1 MTVNFDELG
10 SLGTDVGF
18 GYLDRSIRSPR
29 KFHPQ
34 LVLNSPTT
42 SMLRALRDELKR
54 SSAFTFSVAFVSPRA
69 IALLKQELLEFVG
82 AGTIITSDYLGFNS
96 PAAFYELLNL
106 QRLGIDVRLHSESA
120 FHPKGYVF
128 RGSEGVT
135 AILGSSNLTESAL
148 VQNHEWNLRVSAT
161 YESDLANQFSNLVDE
176 QLTGSTALTS
186 EWIDSYTLRYQPP
199 PVRTQARPVDDL
211 TPRGLDIAVVP
222 NAMQTEALDSIEN
235 VRRAGHSRALVISAT
250 GTGKTI
256 LSALHVRDV
265 APARML
271 FIAHREQILDR
282 AINEFR
288 RVLGAPEGDFGKLS
302 GSSRHVDRR
311 YVFATVQTLSRPDVL
326 ASLSPD
332 AFDYIL
338 IDEVHR
344 AGASSYGRV
353 IEHFTPAFLL
363 GMTATPERSDGL
375 NVFEIFDYNVPY
387 EIRLNAALE
396 LEMLAPFHYY
406 GVADFTFDDGHVTSE
421 LTPMSRLVASERV
434 EHVLRALE
442 TYGQAGVA
450 PQGLIFCS
458 RNEEAL
464 SLSEQLNL
472 RSLHGKPLRTIALS
486 GSDSIEH
493 RERTV
498 ERLEAGEVDYIL
510 TVDIFNEGVDIPSV
524 NQVVMLRQTQSSIV
538 FVQQLGRGLRKTT
551 GKEYLVVIDFIGN
564 YANNYL
570 IPIALFGDDSLNKE
584 SLRKN
589 LIAAEERGVL
599 SGLSSVRFDRIA
611 QERVLRSL
619 TGAKLDSLHNLK
631 AAIDLLRNRLGRM
644 PMLADFLRFESAD
657 PVLLATKERNYPEL
671 LLMLFGLATG
681 LSDDQS
687 RALRFLS
694 REVLSAKRLHELTL
708 VNLLIDG
715 GPRSAD
721 EIADAF
727 VEAGIPA
734 DSVHVDSA
742 VRTLSLEFNTEPEV
756 ANYGLAPLLER
767 THTGAYRLTS
777 WLTDSYTTDAEFRR
791 HLDDLTETAQALI
804 SARYEA
810 DRPFTLSRQYSRK
823 DASRLLGWVSNM
835 TGTIFGYR
843 VDRATRTCP
852 IFVTYHK
859 GDEVSASIAYE
870 DELIDPST
878 MLWYT
883 RSKRTL
889 ESGEVAAI
897 VSNDVALHVFAKK
910 DDAEGTEFYY
920 LGRARSEGAEQ
931 TTMPGAD
938 GKPLN
943 VVRMHLKFDEPMDSA
958 LFDYFHPV
966 VTVS

>member
-1 MTVNFDELG
+1 MLG
-10 SLGTDVGF
+10 
-18 GYLDRSIRSPR
+18 
-29 KFHPQ
+29 
-34 LVLNSPTT
+34 
-42 SMLRALRDELKR
+42 A
-54 SSAFTFSVAFVSPRA
+54 
-69 IALLKQELLEFVG
+69 
-82 AGTIITSDYLGFNS
+82 
-96 PAAFYELLNL
+96 
-106 QRLGIDVRLHSESA
+106 
-120 FHPKGYVF
+120 
-128 RGSEGVT
+128 
-135 AILGSSNLTESAL
+135 TES
-148 VQNHEWNLRVSAT
+148 
-161 YESDLANQFSNLVDE
+161 
-176 QLTGSTALTS
+176 
-186 EWIDSYTLRYQPP
+186 
-199 PVRTQARPVDDL
+199 
-211 TPRGLDIAVVP
+211 
-222 NAMQTEALDSIEN
+222 
-235 VRRAGHSRALVISAT
+235 
-250 GTGKTI
+250 
-256 LSALHVRDV
+256 
-265 APARML
+265 
-271 FIAHREQILDR
+271 
-282 AINEFR
+282 
-288 RVLGAPEGDFGKLS
+288 DFGKLS
-302 GSSRHVDRR
+302 GSSRQVDRR
-311 YVFATVQTLSRPDVL
+311 YVFATVQTLSRPEVL

-353 IEHFTPAFLL
+353 IEHFTPDFLL

-421 LTPMSRLVASERV
+421 LTPMSRLVANERV

-442 TYGQAGVA
+442 VYGQAGVA
-450 PQGLIFCS
+450 PKGLIFCS

-464 SLSEQLNL
+464 RLSEQLNL
-472 RSLHGKPLRTIALS
+472 RSLHGKPLRTVALS
-486 GSDSIEH
+486 GSDPIDH

-564 YANNYL
+564 YANNYM

-671 LLMLFGLATG
+671 LSKLFGLATG
-681 LSDDQS
+681 LSDNQS

-715 GPRSAD
+715 STCSAE

-727 VEAGIPA
+727 VAAAIPA
-734 DSVHVDSA
+734 DSVHVGSA

-756 ANYGLAPLLER
+756 ANYGLEPLLER
-767 THTGAYRLTS
+767 TSTGTYRLTS
-777 WLTDSYTTDAEFRR
+777 WLTDSYATNTEFRR
-791 HLDDLTETAQALI
+791 HLDDLTETGRTLI

-810 DRPFTLSRQYSRK
+810 DRPFTPSRQYSRK

-843 VDRATRTCP
+843 VDRVTRTCP

-859 GDEVSASIAYE
+859 GDQVSASTAYE

-897 VSNDVALHVFAKK
+897 VSNEVAMHVFAKK

-920 LGRARSEGAEQ
+920 LGRARSEDAEQ
-931 TTMPGAD
+931 ATMPGAD

-943 VVRMHLKFDEPMDSA
+943 VVRMHLTFDEPMDSA

-966 VTVS
+966 ITLS